1 MKSEEKE
8 KYEYFIN
15 IFNDMKSAKSSKE
28 LEDKLSSNLGKI
40 ISDNLTLQEEMVMMN
55 FLLYGSLMAAL
66 NIEIDGT
73 IVDKTIKILCKIEG

>member
-15 IFNDMKSAKSSKE
+15 IFNDIKSAKSSKE
-28 LEDKLSSNLGKI
+28 LEDKLSSNLEKI
-40 ISDNLTLQEEMVMMN
+40 INDGLTPREGMVMMN

-66 NIEIDGT
+66 NIDIDGT
-73 IVDKTIKILCKIEG
+73 IVDETIKILCKIEG